1 MKTRIHQAKPA
12 HEVVYQEIVALVHRH
27 ADQMTPM
34 EILAIAANMLGKLLA
49 VQDQRRVTPAEAME
63 VIARNIEEGNAEMIA
78 QLTNTK
84 GNA

>member
-1 MKTRIHQAKPA
+1 MKTRIHQAKPT
-12 HEVVYQEIVALVHRH
+12 HEVAYQEIVALVNRH

-49 VQDQRRVTPAEAME
+49 VQDQRRITPAEAME
-63 VIARNIEEGNAEMIA
+63 VVARNIEEGNAQMVA

-84 GNA
+84 GSA